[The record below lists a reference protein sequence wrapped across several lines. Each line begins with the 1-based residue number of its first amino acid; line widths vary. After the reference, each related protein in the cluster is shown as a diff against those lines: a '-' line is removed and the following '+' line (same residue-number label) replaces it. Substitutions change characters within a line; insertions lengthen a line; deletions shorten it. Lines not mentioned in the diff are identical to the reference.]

1 MLPALTFVAVLT
13 LLVCGC
19 QIARRRG
26 RNVFRIDQ
34 FAPAAPLVGRL
45 PEDRDTD
52 RALRDLD
59 AARSRR
65 EAPPSRVTVRH

>member
-13 LLVCGC
+13 LLACGC

-34 FAPAAPLVGRL
+34 FAPAAPLVGRI
-45 PEDRDTD
+45 PEDRDAD
-52 RALRDLD
+52 RAVRDLD
-59 AARSRR
+59 AARSHR
-65 EAPPSRVTVRH
+65 EAPASRVAARH